1 MSDGYKDA
9 LAAALT
15 FVRPRDRFEVEIRRE
30 LKAKGFDDWADQV
43 CEHLSRRRMIDDR
56 RVAEALVAS
65 YCGRKAKG
73 SIAVRN
79 KLEERGAPQ
88 DVIAAVMEGIDSA
101 DGAAQLAIVRRAN
114 GATRAQAG
122 RFLVG
127 RGFSED
133 EVESALQVA
142 YGEQD

>member
-1 MSDGYKDA
+1 
-9 LAAALT
+9 
-15 FVRPRDRFEVEIRRE
+15 
-30 LKAKGFDDWADQV
+30 
-43 CEHLSRRRMIDDR
+43 MIDDR

>member
-15 FVRPRDRFEVEIRRE
+15 FLKPRDRFEVEIRRE

-65 YCGRKAKG
+65 YCGRKARG

-88 DVIAAVMEGIDSA
+88 EVIAAVMEGIDSA
-101 DGAAQLAIVRRAN
+101 DGAAQLAIARRAN
-114 GATRAQAG
+114 GASLAQAG